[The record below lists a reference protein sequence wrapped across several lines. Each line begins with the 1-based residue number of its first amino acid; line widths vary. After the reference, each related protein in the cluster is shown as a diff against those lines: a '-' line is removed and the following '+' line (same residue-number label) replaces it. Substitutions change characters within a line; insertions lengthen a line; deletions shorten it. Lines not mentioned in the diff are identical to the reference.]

1 MGCLSDAPSPNEPRP
16 AAVIWQASVR
26 AMGPPAVDENSVYF
40 STRDHTLAAVNRAT
54 GAIRWIAS
62 SGISGDPPA
71 RDTPVRAADVIVF
84 GDEYLFGFEPG
95 TGKLRWTFGKGGGL
109 EPRVGIYPFKTDGTR
124 IFAGSVVG
132 AVFAI
137 DAATGV
143 QVWRTDLLPG
153 SDNQVRVI
161 AVRDGLVYV
170 TVRYNGPF
178 YVSKVVVLETAT
190 GAVRWTYESG
200 RSGLAG
206 DVVLTP
212 TASSSQFLLIVLD
225 DGRIV
230 ALDATTGELQWTIGS
245 LILPGGAVGDDR
257 RMTISGSMLI
267 ATSTRGGGITPDG
280 TPSNAVVGYELATG
294 HERWLVPSTQGS
306 AMLNLGRVT
315 SDAEFAYIAFANGV
329 LGTYEVLTGKLRGL
343 VRPPL
348 GIFDSAPIISHD
360 TLFLGGWEAAYAIR
374 R

>member
-1 MGCLSDAPSPNEPRP
+1 MSTMGCLSDAPSPNEPRP

-95 TGKLRWTFGKGGGL
+95 TGKLRWVFGKSGGL

-124 IFAGSVVG
+124 IFAGSVIG

-143 QVWRTDLLPG
+143 QVWRTDLFPG

-178 YVSKVVVLETAT
+178 YVSKVVVLETTT

-200 RSGLAG
+200 RSSLAG
-206 DVVLTP
+206 DVLLP
-212 TASSSQFLLIVLD
+212 PPNEPRQLFLVVLD

-230 ALDATTGELQWTIGS
+230 ALDARTGDLQWTIGS
-245 LILPGGAVGDDR
+245 LAVSTGGDDR
-257 RMTISGSMLI
+257 RMTVSGDVLV
-267 ATSTRGGGITPDG
+267 ATSTRNGASDANGFPD
-280 TPSNAVVGYELATG
+280 VIVGYDLATG
-294 HERWLVPSTQGS
+294 DERWRVRSTQGS
-306 AMLNLGRVT
+306 AMPNLGRVS
-315 SDAEFAYIAFANGV
+315 SDAELAYIVFTNGV
-329 LGTYEVLTGKLRGL
+329 LGCYELLSGKVRAL

-348 GIFDSAPIISHD
+348 GLFDGAPTISHD
-360 TLFLGGWEAAYAIR
+360 TLFVGGWDAGYAIR